1 MPEVNSV
8 VAICDSHSKAEEV
21 LKELQRDGF
30 DMTKVSIVGD
40 VKTGR
45 VMLVCDGPWA
55 FPVIGFSH
63 PQSRGRGPAM
73 PTAA

>member
-8 VAICDSHSKAEEV
+8 VAICDSHSQAEKAV
-21 LKELQRDGF
+21 NELQRAGF

-45 VMLVCDGPWA
+45 VMLVCDGLWTFA
-55 FPVIGFSH
+55 FIGSSYRR
-63 PQSRGRGPAM
+63 PRGRDTAI